1 MTRYIPVRALE
12 KITRLKRLRRKA
24 PLSVLCLGGSNEV
37 DGGIGKIRCI
47 LLDEYA
53 PQEIR
58 VT

>member
-1 MTRYIPVRALE
+1 MARYIPVQALE
-12 KITRLKRLRRKA
+12 KITRLKRLRHK

-47 LLDEYA
+47 LLDECTA
-53 PQEIR
+53 QEIR